1 MITTKEKLLQVL
13 DTLPETRVC
22 EVLDFARFLRWR
34 EEQEKQEREDWQRFG
49 QAQLA
54 KAYGPDEPEYTEADL
69 KPELNS

>member
-1 MITTKEKLLQVL
+1 MTTRERL
-13 DTLPETRVC
+13 DQILASLPEVRLC

-54 KAYGPDEPEYTEADL
+54 KAYGPDEPDYTEADL
-69 KPELNS
+69 KPELNP